1 VAEDDQEVTDV
12 EDTGPEATANPRSRL
27 RLAVT
32 FGLVAVVGLAAQA
45 DCMGTRIY
53 QSYQGNEQRNL
64 FSSTSGTGKAINLTT
79 IDWQHADK

>member
-27 RLAVT
+27 RLAVI
-32 FGLVAVVGLAAQA
+32 FGLVAVVGLAAKA

-53 QSYQGNEQRNL
+53 QSYQGERAAQPL
-64 FSSTSGTGKAINLTT
+64 FFQVGHRESDQPHDNRLA
-79 IDWQHADK
+79 AR